1 MTDFK
6 VFRLEF
12 EDIEHIFIIH
22 ERENEDINISSMFQA
37 LDSPQLKPLA
47 KSILKQIHF
56 NAILVGIVF
65 VLNGKNLTLEP
76 IYGVKTGL
84 SLEELEKIVFEEDSE
99 ITLEIIID
107 MYSTIDDVKTIEI
120 YEVDKEDSSFH

>member
-6 VFRLEF
+6 VFRLAF
-12 EDIEHIFIIH
+12 GDIEHIFNIR
-22 ERENEDINISSMFQA
+22 EKENEDINISSIFQA

-65 VLNGKNLTLEP
+65 VLNEKDFSLKP

-84 SLEELEKIVFEEDSE
+84 SLEELEKIVFDKNSE
-99 ITLEIIID
+99 ISLEMIID
-107 MYSTIDDVKTIEI
+107 MYSTIDDVSPIDF
-120 YEVDKEDSSFH
+120 YEVDQEDFSFH